1 MKRAKNQKIYLLKT
15 SLNFNRI
22 HHYFRLPQCAECGK
36 VKCMMKTGDCV
47 IKHAGKYTTGLE
59 MVGAICDFCEAW
71 VCHGKK
77 CLQSHA
83 CSCALRDSVCIE
95 CERGVWEHGGR
106 VYICSFCCNFL
117 CEFILLKIFSV
128 RSENCI

>member
-1 MKRAKNQKIYLLKT
+1 
-15 SLNFNRI
+15 
-22 HHYFRLPQCAECGK
+22 
-36 VKCMMKTGDCV
+36 MMKTGDCV

-59 MVGAICDFCEAW
+59 MVGAVCDFCEAW

-106 VYICSFCCNFL
+106 VYICSFCNNFL
-117 CEFILLKIFSV
+117 CEFISFFLKKMYLNSNVFLKYFIPLKK
-128 RSENCI
+128 